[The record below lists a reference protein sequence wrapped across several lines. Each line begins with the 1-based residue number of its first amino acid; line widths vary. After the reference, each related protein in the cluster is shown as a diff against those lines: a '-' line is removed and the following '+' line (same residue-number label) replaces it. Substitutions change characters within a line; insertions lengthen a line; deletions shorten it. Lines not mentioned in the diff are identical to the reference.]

1 MNLHTKWLT
10 ALIAVLVVTAIS
22 VTVYVT
28 VTADPA
34 PESAVPA
41 KVADDDKPYPTPPV
55 TEAEKRFRSGKV
67 HNSPGKEF

>member
-1 MNLHTKWLT
+1 MNLSTKWL
-10 ALIAVLVVTAIS
+10 AVLIAVLVVIVVS

-34 PESAVPA
+34 PESAAPA

-55 TEAEKRFRSGKV
+55 TEDGKRFRRAEV
-67 HNSPGKEF
+67 RNSPTRGF